1 MKKKSADSCD
11 ERILRDCFQMY
22 TDPERGLMAIAES
35 VDVTLLPPKK
45 ITVMLIGNHSAGKSS
60 FINWY
65 IKEQVQKTKGP
76 GQGFTIVASGC
87 KRETLKSKATFE
99 LYPHF
104 RALQEVKGVSKYI
117 STEISTSREKRFSLV
132 TFVDTPGLVDGDMQ
146 YPFDVDQAILKLGDM
161 CDLILVFLDPVGQ
174 ALCKRTLDIVG
185 QLNERQGDRLRFY
198 LSKADEAGGE
208 SDRQRVMMQIVQE
221 LCKRPGLNK
230 SSLDMTTIY
239 IPKTNKPTQCINQID
254 QVCHTI
260 QKTINLTVQNTLNTL
275 EKDCELIR
283 EAVTETLNNDWQYC
297 KENRSA
303 GSVSCALGMLG
314 FFVMVLFALMMG
326 IIYWEILEMVLGTY
340 GTEILL
346 LYLAPLIR
354 VLDTVPVQIQLITSG
369 FLMQLSVTLIILAFI
384 FLNTKPTLSEK
395 QKIQL
400 QKKLEYVQEVVKAK
414 KKKLHQEYLQWS
426 VSDQNTD

>member
-208 SDRQRVMMQIVQE
+208 SDRQ
-221 LCKRPGLNK
+221 
-230 SSLDMTTIY
+230 
-239 IPKTNKPTQCINQID
+239 PTQCINQID